1 MKIVSV
7 DSAVCS
13 VPGPRPIALEL
24 SEHRLAVAHVVP
36 RPDPAD
42 GLIAIPDRPGR
53 GMTLAPD
60 AERKSR
66 LR

>member
-7 DSAVCS
+7 DSAVRS
-13 VPGPRPIALEL
+13 
-24 SEHRLAVAHVVP
+24 
-36 RPDPAD
+36 
-42 GLIAIPDRPGR
+42 DRPGR
-53 GMTLAPD
+53 GMALAPD